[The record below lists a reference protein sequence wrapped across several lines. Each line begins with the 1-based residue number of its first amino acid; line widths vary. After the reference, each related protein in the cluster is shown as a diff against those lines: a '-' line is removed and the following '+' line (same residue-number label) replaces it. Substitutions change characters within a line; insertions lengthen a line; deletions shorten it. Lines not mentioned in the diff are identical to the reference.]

1 MKLIQSILK
10 HRCPQCREGRLFTH
24 SAYHLKK
31 TMKMYEKCSQCGQS
45 FHLEPSFYYGA
56 LYVSYGLQVAIFATV
71 SGAIAILYPGA
82 PTAWYLIGV
91 TVAILVLFPLV
102 IRFSRSIWIHIFVKY
117 DEKKANA
124 AADS

>member
-1 MKLIQSILK
+1 M
-10 HRCPQCREGRLFTH
+10 H
-24 SAYHLKK
+24 
-31 TMKMYEKCSQCGQS
+31 EKCSQCGQS

-82 PTAWYLIGV
+82 PTAWYLTGV